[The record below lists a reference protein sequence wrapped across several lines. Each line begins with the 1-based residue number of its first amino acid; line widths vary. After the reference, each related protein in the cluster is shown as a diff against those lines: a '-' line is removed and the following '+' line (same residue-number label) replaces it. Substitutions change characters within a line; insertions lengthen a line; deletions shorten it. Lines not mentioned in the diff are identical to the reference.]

1 MGAPARLPTR
11 EGVTT
16 KKGEHGSPRTLAGDI
31 RMCAGKQELLD
42 RAVLALNYGA
52 KYGRNGVKCGRSAAS
67 SSSSC

>member
-1 MGAPARLPTR
+1 MN
-11 EGVTT
+11 T
-16 KKGEHGSPRTLAGDI
+16 KKGKHESGTSPRRILAGDI

-52 KYGRNGVKCGRSAAS
+52 KYGRNGVECGRSAAS